1 MLYMARPNQD
11 DSRRIRGRERPC
23 KPGPVAPSRGSTI
36 ISLGSASRPTSND
49 LPGGPWRGS
58 SPALP
63 IWSFTGWGLPCQ
75 PCHQDCGA
83 LLPHHFTLTCR
94 ETSLLAGGI
103 VSVALSLASR
113 PVAVGNHPDPRC
125 PDFPPGGR
133 PSERSPRPLTSRR
146 MVSLQA
152 EERVPLSLRAPH

>member
-1 MLYMARPNQD
+1 MLYMPHPDQD
-11 DSRRIRGRERPC
+11 ERRKKRGRERPC
-23 KPGPVAPSRGSTI
+23 KPGPVAPYRGSTI

-83 LLPHHFTLTCR
+83 LLPHHFTLTCK

-103 VSVALSLASR
+103 FSVALSLASR
-113 PVAVGNHPDPRC
+113 PVAVGNHPDPKS

-133 PSERSPRPLTSRR
+133 TSERPSRPLTSTG
-146 MVSLQA
+146 MVSLPQSVRDSA
-152 EERVPLSLRAPH
+152 SLRALH